1 MTKDY
6 RKDLLYPAVTK
17 AVSEI
22 LKTSDFVAPVDLLLK
37 MQRLTKEKYEDWR
50 FGRVRYLERVCIGNL
65 SKLNRILR
73 ILERHARD
81 MGLKPS
87 QTVYHKWGRGGK
99 RIILRFS
106 KSGARNLEAA
116 YSRHYVA
123 INRKPL
129 TGPKVGAPGASSH
142 ERERSRDPEATTSAE
157 VAET

>member
-6 RKDLLYPAVTK
+6 RKDPLYPSVTR

-22 LKTSDFVAPVDLLLK
+22 LKTRDFVAPVELLMQ
-37 MQRLTKEKYEDWR
+37 MQRLTKEKFEDWR
-50 FGRVRYLERVCIGNL
+50 FGRVPYLERVCLGNL

-81 MGLKPS
+81 RGLKAS

-106 KSGARNLEAA
+106 KSGDRNVEAA

-123 INRKPL
+123 NRRSAPL
-129 TGPKVGAPGASSH
+129 NESNPDAAKAAPAGG
-142 ERERSRDPEATTSAE
+142 
-157 VAET
+157 VLI